1 MGANGHARFHLRAD
15 SILGHAIDGL
25 TAHRR
30 VRRVDHLWIYAG
42 AYCFKHGLSGPFSGQ
57 IDRASAIEIERNS
70 GLVRCNQSK
79 NDLTDIAAR
88 QIMRLQ
94 RIARNVDA
102 RFYRGDSTID
112 NQAHRHLAQT
122 HADHFSHPDRRIR
135 DARPQPQ
142 SEKVEENDREDQPE
156 NGQNCHTDE
165 IKSIHA
171 RNVTLRRGW

>member
-1 MGANGHARFHLRAD
+1 DRADDAFAHARDDSFLGRASNETIEMGAHGHARFHLRAD

-42 AYCFKHGLSGPFSGQ
+42 AYCFKYGLSGPFSGQ

-88 QIMRLQ
+88 
-94 RIARNVDA
+94 
-102 RFYRGDSTID
+102 
-112 NQAHRHLAQT
+112 
-122 HADHFSHPDRRIR
+122 
-135 DARPQPQ
+135 
-142 SEKVEENDREDQPE
+142 
-156 NGQNCHTDE
+156 
-165 IKSIHA
+165 
-171 RNVTLRRGW
+171 